1 MELSER
7 ILTLR
12 KQKGLSQSE
21 LADLIGVSRQAV
33 SKWESGQALPDLD
46 KIIVLSD
53 IFDISIDQLIKGN
66 EEKTQKKKIDAMVF
80 VIIATVLDV
89 IALIL
94 SFNYFL
100 AIPVLKAIPLI
111 LITIAFGFYIL
122 GIAISDHSTKRRA
135 HRIFWSINIWIIL
148 FIILTSV
155 FMEIGLFQ
163 GIWDFAPLH
172 HPDVDSY
179 IGNISP
185 YSRLYAEG
193 LEKYDQA
200 LTYFYSFWAIYLI
213 GSIITIIIVNIDI
226 IKRKFKRSN

>member
-66 EEKTQKKKIDAMVF
+66 EEKTQKKKIDA
-80 VIIATVLDV
+80 

-172 HPDVDSY
+172 YPDVDSY